1 MRLIGFRY
9 CLMPQGLSH
18 FTDSKP
24 CLGERKVHRSN
35 KSNSAVIKEVKEKHE
50 LNYKYN
56 TNTNTCET
64 GAMTNRV

>member
-1 MRLIGFRY
+1 
-9 CLMPQGLSH
+9 MPNRFQILSIASRP
-18 FTDSKP
+18 FKDSKP
-24 CLGERKVHRSN
+24 WFGKRQVNRSS
-35 KSNSAVIKEVKEKHE
+35 KSNSAGIKQVKEKHE